1 MITKVAGFELGV
13 HGPEGDVLDELP
25 PHERAAATADAATSL
40 ATRVPTLR
48 MKCSLSQ
55 TGLAVRALD

>member
-25 PHERAAATADAATSL
+25 PHDRAAATADAAMNL
-40 ATRVPTLR
+40 DPRFPTLR
-48 MKCSLSQ
+48 MRRSLSQ